1 MDPLHPCPSLLTL
14 GGTMA
19 SRQELEAR
27 CDELLND
34 REKTVRRY
42 EQAKLDLDNLK
53 DRTED
58 LLHLLMTKIDSE
70 HEKEVSEARLRRL
83 AKRTGEWRTH
93 RDGVHAARVELMNAK
108 IMLDQ
113 VRKAY
118 ELAYCRY
125 MKS

>member
-1 MDPLHPCPSLLTL
+1 
-14 GGTMA
+14 MA
-19 SRQELEAR
+19 SRQDIEAR
-27 CDELLND
+27 CDDLLKE
-34 REKTVRRY
+34 RETHMRRY

-58 LLHLLMTKIDSE
+58 LLHTLMTKIDAE
-70 HEKEVSEARLRRL
+70 HEKEVSEARLKRL
-83 AKRTGEWRTH
+83 AKRTTEWRTH
-93 RDGVHAARVELMNAK
+93 KEGLSAARVELMNAK

-118 ELAYCRY
+118 ELNYVKY